1 MKLGRRRFIHLAAGG
16 AALSVTLHFASA
28 QAYPSRPVRLIVPFA
43 PGGPTDV
50 CARLIARHLSD
61 RLTNQFY
68 VENVPG
74 AGGNVGVGQAARAAP
89 DGYSVLFT
97 VSSYIINPLLYNKVP
112 YDAYESFDPVSLLA
126 FFASALSI
134 NPSLPAT
141 TVKDLVTLIKASPG
155 KYSYASP
162 GTGTVAHLLGEHFR
176 IALNLD
182 LVHVPFGGGGPA
194 ITAVVAGHTPI
205 GFAALSATAP
215 QVKDGRLRA
224 LAVMG
229 QGRSESLP
237 EVPTIA
243 QAGYPDLGGEDWVG
257 VLVPK
262 GTPPDITGLL
272 QREIAA
278 IAVLP
283 EVTERLSALGFDPV
297 GTSAAEFASQM
308 RVGTEEWGK
317 VIRAANIKVE

>member
-16 AALSVTLHFASA
+16 AALSVTSRFAFA
-28 QAYPSRPVRLIVPFA
+28 QAYPSRPARLIVPFA

-50 CARLIARHLSD
+50 CARLIAQRLSD
-61 RLTNQFY
+61 RLNNQFY

-74 AGGNVGVGQAARAAP
+74 AGGNIGVGQAARAAP
-89 DGYSVLFT
+89 DGYSLLFT
-97 VSSYIINPLLYNKVP
+97 VSSYIINPLLYNKVQ
-112 YDAYESFDPVSLLA
+112 YDAFESFDPVALLA
-126 FFASALSI
+126 FFASALSV

-215 QVKDGRLRA
+215 QVKDSRLRA
-224 LAVMG
+224 LAVMS
-229 QGRSESLP
+229 QRRSESLP

-262 GTPPDITGLL
+262 GTSPEIIALL

-278 IAVLP
+278 ITALS
-283 EVTERLSALGFDPV
+283 EVKERLSALGFDPV
-297 GTSAAEFASQM
+297 GSTSAEFASQM
-308 RVGTEEWGK
+308 RLGTERWRK
-317 VIRAANIKVE
+317 VIRTANIQLD